1 MEDLKLKL
9 NKLENIVN
17 FALDKN
23 LLHFGNVKTYLKIL
37 DNDLE
42 ALQKIKAETDL
53 IEYQLLSDRCIES
66 IIILQSLIEIIKGIE

>member
-9 NKLENIVN
+9 NKLENVVN

-23 LLHFGNVKTYLKIL
+23 LLHFNNVKTYLKIL
-37 DNDLE
+37 DKDLE

-66 IIILQSLIEIIKGIE
+66 IIVLQSLIEIIKGIE